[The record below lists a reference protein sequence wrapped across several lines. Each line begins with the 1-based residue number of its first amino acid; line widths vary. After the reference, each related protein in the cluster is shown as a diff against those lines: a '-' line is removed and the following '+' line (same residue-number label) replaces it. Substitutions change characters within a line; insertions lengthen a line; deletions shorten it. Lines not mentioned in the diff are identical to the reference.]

1 MHKKGKNA
9 VKQNP
14 IEMVQSASGRRLGPY
29 RALVQKLDD
38 LPQSESWKI
47 PDELSES
54 DSDSG
59 ESESESDESNSSD
72 SDKKDAPRPGTSG
85 NGFIG
90 FSVAPLPMKE

>member
-1 MHKKGKNA
+1 M
-9 VKQNP
+9 KQNP
-14 IEMVQSASGRRLGPY
+14 IKLVQSASGRRLGPY
-29 RALVQKLDD
+29 RALVQKLED

-59 ESESESDESNSSD
+59 ESESESGESSD
-72 SDKKDAPRPGTSG
+72 SDKNEPSPGTSGTSGTSG

-90 FSVAPLPMKE
+90 FSVASLPMKE